1 MDNYNYPVS
10 YPESG
15 NSSPRS
21 REIDFDHTTPWEDQT
36 TSPNNYKVKFMCSYG
51 GKINPRP
58 HDNQLSYNGGET
70 KILAVDRNIK
80 FSALI
85 SKLLALCDAVDVSF
99 KYQLPGE
106 DLDALISVT
115 NDEDLEHM
123 MHEYDRLC
131 KASSKPARLRLFL
144 FPVSAAEEGSIGS
157 SEGKSDRDRFM
168 EALNSGPIQS
178 NPHVPTA
185 AVQAAAPPPPSNNV
199 DFLFGLEKRIPVSPP
214 LQQPAVVATK
224 VQDPE
229 ILAPEDRVI
238 GPDNP
243 ILQTQ
248 IQEMQ
253 RLQISSAQEQA
264 VYRRRSEESLV
275 EAFAGDYYA
284 PKVPPPAVAGNIPV
298 SAPTSYWPEKQQA
311 GGFYQA
317 TAPFPEQQQ
326 PPPQQQVYMIPTP
339 TGMYHAP
346 MGRPLTGPAG
356 QGYYA
361 VQRMPTE
368 VYREHQSP
376 VYNVVPPSQA
386 VAQPSLPPQAP
397 SKVAGFTTAAGGVGV
412 VDAGYNTQVAYD
424 GATGRQVAYDG
435 ATGRQ
440 VAYDGTTGRQVAYDG
455 ATGRQVAYDGATGRQ
470 VYYAAQGG
478 VMPPQAYQAMAAVN
492 GDMRAAGGLNQEG
505 KVVVKTSQ
513 HAAV

>member
-1 MDNYNYPVS
+1 MDNYSYPAS

-36 TSPNNYKVKFMCSYG
+36 TPPNNYKVKFMCSYG

-85 SKLLALCDAVDVSF
+85 AKLLALCDAVDVSF

-144 FPVSAAEEGSIGS
+144 FPVAAGEGSFGS
-157 SEGKSDRDRFM
+157 SEGRSDRDRFVD
-168 EALNSGPIQS
+168 ALNCGPIES
-178 NPHVPTA
+178 SPHVPTA
-185 AVQAAAPPPPSNNV
+185 TVQQLPAPPPPSNNV
-199 DFLFGLEKRIPVSPP
+199 DFLFGLEKRSPVSPP

-229 ILAPEDRVI
+229 ILAPEDRII

-243 ILQTQ
+243 ILQSQ
-248 IQEMQ
+248 IQDFQ
-253 RLQISSAQEQA
+253 RLQITSAQEQA
-264 VYRRRSEESLV
+264 VYRRRSEESLA
-275 EAFAGDYYA
+275 EAFAGDYYGQ
-284 PKVPPPAVAGNIPV
+284 KVSPPAVAGNIPVAV

-326 PPPQQQVYMIPTP
+326 PPPQQQQVYMIPTP
-339 TGMYHAP
+339 SGMYHAP
-346 MGRPLTGPAG
+346 MGRPLTGPTG

-386 VAQPSLPPQAP
+386 VPQPTLPPQAP
-397 SKVAGFTTAAGGVGV
+397 SKVVGFTTAAGGVGV

-424 GATGRQVAYDG
+424 GS
-435 ATGRQ
+435 
-440 VAYDGTTGRQVAYDG
+440 TGRQVAYDG

-478 VMPPQAYQAMAAVN
+478 VMPPQAYQAMAAAAAAAN

-513 HAAV
+513 QAAV